1 MKCDI
6 CEIGCRI
13 EEGGSGRCKM
23 YTCENN
29 QIVECFPGQFST
41 LFPISI
47 ETVPTLH
54 FYPNHKFLQV
64 SSIGCSF
71 TCPGC
76 ISEILVTGTQTLS
89 ATLKTVPAEKVIAKA
104 LNEGCIGIVFCLNDP
119 TVSFFTFLNL
129 AKKACEKGL
138 KVGFS
143 SNGYMTLKALD
154 QLMPYIDFA
163 NIGLKGY
170 SDRAYRACGAPSS
183 KPVFRNIQY
192 LFENKIHVEVAA
204 IHMKGYEDEIRQ
216 VADFTASLSRDIPLQ
231 VMRFVPFGEADID
244 REPTIRESEAL
255 CSELGKDLNYVY
267 LFNSPGADKLDT
279 ICPDCGATLISREFY
294 GPMGARNTSAL
305 EEILSDTQCRC
316 GTRPAIVGTYG
327 KKRYDE
333 HGFFG
338 GYRTTR
344 AFEMLHA
351 VMVSIGADD
360 PVKVSSLWLDLVR
373 TNYLKEFHETVQLPE
388 AYGGIIDRLAQKTG
402 KTENGD
408 RLKNYIN
415 ERLEFISSRT
425 RDVERPKVYYAMGYP
440 LFALNAERFET
451 NLVQAAG
458 GLSLNKTLIRKG
470 KPGITITKEEF
481 MELDPEV
488 IFISGFLSCPA
499 SDFYDYCISHDL
511 DVPAVRNNRI
521 YDHFP
526 LWDFGSPRWILGLM
540 YIANTLHPELFDFDM
555 EQEAD
560 AFYQTFFNTPFEA
573 KKANRS
579 FYRV

>member
-13 EEGGSGRCKM
+13 EPDGFGRCNM
-23 YTCENN
+23 YTLKNGEL
-29 QIVECFPGQFST
+29 VEHFPNQFST

-64 SSIGCSF
+64 STIGCNL

-76 ISEILVTGTQTLS
+76 ISEILATGTRTLS
-89 ATLKTVPAEKVIAKA
+89 ATLKTVPPEAVIQKA
-104 LNEGCIGIVFCLNDP
+104 REEGCKGIVFCINDP
-119 TVSFFTFLNL
+119 SVSFFTFLNL
-129 AKKACEKGL
+129 ARLARENGL

-143 SNGYMTLKALD
+143 SNGYLTLKSLD
-154 QLMPYIDFA
+154 RLIPHIDFA
-163 NIGLKGY
+163 NIGIKGF
-170 SDRAYRACGAPSS
+170 SDDNYRICGAPSS
-183 KPVFRNIQY
+183 GPVLRNLRH
-192 LFENKIHVEVAA
+192 LFEHGIHVEVAA
-204 IHMKGYEDEIRQ
+204 IHMKGYEHEIRQ
-216 VADFTASLSRDIPLQ
+216 IAGFTAGLSADIPFQ
-231 VMRFVPFGEADID
+231 VMRFVPFGEAEIS

-255 CSELGKDLNYVY
+255 CDELQRTLSFVY
-267 LFNSPGADKLDT
+267 LFNSPGADRLNT
-279 ICPDCGATLISREFY
+279 RCPECGAILITREFF
-294 GPMGARNTSAL
+294 GPMGSRNIAAAPEMVS
-305 EEILSDTQCRC
+305 
-316 GTRPAIVGTYG
+316 GTRCPCGARPPVIGTYARE
-327 KKRYDE
+327 RYDE

-351 VMVSIGADD
+351 IMVCIGADD
-360 PVKVSSLWLDLVR
+360 PVKVSRLWMDLIQ
-373 TNYLKEFHETVQLPE
+373 TNYLREFHDTVQLPE
-388 AYGGIIDRLAQKTG
+388 VYGDIIDRLAGQTG
-402 KTENGD
+402 CEENGT

-415 ERLEFISSRT
+415 DRLERIKSKT
-425 RDVERPKVYYAMGYP
+425 RNVERPTVYYAMGYP

-451 NLVQAAG
+451 NLVEAAG
-458 GLSLNKTLIRKG
+458 GMSVNKTLVRKG
-470 KPGITITKEEF
+470 KPGITISKQEF
-481 MELDPEV
+481 MALNPDI

-499 SDFYDYCISHDL
+499 SDFTDYCITHGL
-511 DVPAVRNNRI
+511 DVPAVRNHRI

-540 YIANTLHPELFDFDM
+540 YIANILHPEIFDFDM
-555 EQEAD
+555 EKEAD
-560 AFYQTFFNTPFEA
+560 AFYTQFFNTPFEA